1 MLSKAREKLSSY
13 ITSMKAEIKQHCLP
27 TIPFPDNHFEIVFF
41 SFVLHHL
48 DKNDLEFVNAKR
60 ALKEAYR
67 VLRPGGI
74 VVVVTIAQKQA
85 CHGFWF
91 LSLLP
96 QTTIKNKEKFM
107 PENDL
112 LSYVHEIGFRNR
124 SSFTSYDEVL
134 MSEELYRRLD
144 GPLDP
149 NWRQMVSV
157 WSIAE
162 AEGELQNA
170 INEATK
176 LRAEGHLENFFEQA
190 EQKRKQVGSNF
201 TVFAQKPTTVD

>member
-1 MLSKAREKLSSY
+1 MLSKAGEKLSSY

-60 ALKEAYR
+60 ALREAYR
-67 VLRPGGI
+67 ALKPGGVVII
-74 VVVVTIAQKQA
+74 VAITQKQA
-85 CHGFWF
+85 YYQSWF

-96 QTTIKNKEKFM
+96 QTTIKHKEKFM
-107 PENDL
+107 PEEDL

-124 SSFTSYDEVL
+124 SSFTSYDEVI
-134 MSEELYRRLD
+134 MSEELYRKLD

-149 NWRQMVSV
+149 SWRQMLSV

-162 AEGELQNA
+162 AEGELQYA
-170 INEATK
+170 IYQVKK
-176 LRAEGHLENFFEQA
+176 LQAEGTLENFFEKA
-190 EQKRKQVGSNF
+190 EQKRKQVGSTF
-201 TVFAQKPTTVD
+201 TVFAQKPMTVD